1 MILTRTIT
9 TTESESEIRQ
19 RITKVF
25 EILGYKQV
33 DSEPLWVFRRGSVI
47 GSFTSFSPKGWQVE
61 ARLEI
66 SAGSDQVTLVGVVVD
81 INTTSQLVTD
91 KERAYWDN
99 EMTEIEA
106 AILTGKV
113 DMVPAAR
120 MAQTSLT
127 QNLIAAVLIIGLM
140 AALAVIGRMLFY
152 SRFAMVAGG
161 VVGLVLGFLIAYKWL
176 NFEFPS

>member
-9 TTESESEIRQ
+9 TTEGESEIRQ
-19 RITKVF
+19 RIIEVF
-25 EILGYKQV
+25 EKLGYKQA
-33 DSEPLWVFRRGSVI
+33 DSEPLLVFRRGSAI

-66 SAGSDQVTLVGVVVD
+66 STDGDQVTLVGVEID
-81 INTTSQLVTD
+81 INTTGQLVTD

-99 EMTEIEA
+99 EITEIEA
-106 AILTGKV
+106 GILTGMV
-113 DMVPAAR
+113 DVVPAAKV
-120 MAQTSLT
+120 AQTSLT
-127 QNLIAAVLIIGLM
+127 QNLIAAVVIIGLM
-140 AALAVIGRMLFY
+140 AALAVIGRILFY